1 MMSKNNKPTEELDSE
16 LLSESELVS
25 EEHFDKSSDD
35 EFQSSFDEARPSNNY
50 EEEIQD
56 ISPKKNN
63 FKKIII
69 FGVIGVIVSCMLAYL
84 FLGNSD
90 DDDDV
95 IPIQPTQ
102 TIPQPDIPP
111 QSEVSEVPEIPDSSI
126 EKSEIKKSPELINN
140 GEVLKD
146 FNYVPNTGI
155 NNQNLDQGMGELNIS
170 SYDQHNSQEQ
180 ISTPNVIES
189 IPNNTNSTI
198 EPVVKPVDTVI
209 TPIATTQTSVL
220 TNEVQ
225 NELLSIVKENNKL
238 LLNINEK
245 LESLNSLDKLD
256 KLDILN
262 KLDNNDQEIKQLIN
276 DTMTEVKNKECT
288 TNSKTQVSKTKAVS
302 PNFIKTED
310 AVKKQPVK
318 KKVVKKV
325 TNPQYSLKSIMVGR
339 VWIEL
344 PNGTIESF
352 GIGDYLPNGNR
363 IGNID
368 PDTGVFDTTGKLIIK

>member
-310 AVKKQPVK
+310 SVKKQPVK

-325 TNPQYSLKSIMVGR
+325 TNPQYLLKSIMVGR

-344 PNGTIESF
+344 PNGAIESF